1 MIIMTIKGNIND
13 DNNDADI
20 DNNQIVDIND
30 NYSQKALMTRPLQG
44 AAQSLRT
51 ASLARLT
58 KD

>member
-1 MIIMTIKGNIND
+1 MTIKGNIND

-20 DNNQIVDIND
+20 DNNQIIDIND